1 MARYAGL
8 LGGCK
13 SFFPAQL
20 RSAQVSSAGGESQ
33 KKKRCR
39 CSPPLSVLRT
49 YLIENKSH
57 LTTEGLDTIR
67 KIKYKMNKGKMISND
82 IDESLNTLKPG
93 PPKQVLSLAAGRVR
107 GRWLIANVGE
117 NKIET
122 NKHTRPPLFVGTFPP
137 SRGKLFESYEPLPSG
152 GAADNSVALGPLG
165 ARTNLNSAPCTLE
178 RKKHYNYQKKKSRTK
193 DDGKKVNI

>member
-1 MARYAGL
+1 
-8 LGGCK
+8 
-13 SFFPAQL
+13 
-20 RSAQVSSAGGESQ
+20 
-33 KKKRCR
+33 
-39 CSPPLSVLRT
+39 
-49 YLIENKSH
+49 
-57 LTTEGLDTIR
+57 
-67 KIKYKMNKGKMISND
+67 MNKGKMISND

-193 DDGKKVNI
+193 DDGKKVNIWEINHMSRSSMHQDIVSLIFGFFIGVRSDGTREDS

>member
-1 MARYAGL
+1 MGRYAGL

-13 SFFPAQL
+13 SFFPRL
-20 RSAQVSSAGGESQ
+20 GRKQ

-39 CSPPLSVLRT
+39 CPPPLSVLRT

-67 KIKYKMNKGKMISND
+67 KIKSKMNKGKTISND

-93 PPKQVLSLAAGRVR
+93 PPKQVLSLAAGRAR
-107 GRWLIANVGE
+107 GRWLIANAGE

-122 NKHTRPPLFVGTFPP
+122 NKHTRPPLFVGGRLLP
-137 SRGKLFESYEPLPSG
+137 RGENFLRVTSLCLR
-152 GAADNSVALGPLG
+152 AV
-165 ARTNLNSAPCTLE
+165 
-178 RKKHYNYQKKKSRTK
+178 QQ
-193 DDGKKVNI
+193 IIQ